1 MNNKE
6 VFKMPYKFKYLR
18 CELENRIMLIV
29 IERQEVLNALNSEV
43 FKELGDVFVQMKD
56 DPEVDVVIITG
67 AGEKSFIA
75 GSDVSEM
82 AQCSLLEARKF
93 ALGVNDAQQK
103 IANFPRPTIAAIN
116 GFAFG
121 GGLEVAMCC
130 DIRIA
135 SENAKFGQPEVNV
148 GIIPGGGGTQ
158 RLARL
163 IGAGRAKEM
172 IYTCMTID
180 AQRAF
185 EIGLVNRVVTQEA
198 LMEEALKMARKIGE
212 KSNVMLTFA
221 KAAIDT
227 GADMDLDNALRTEI
241 ELFAECFGSID
252 GKEGLIAFVE
262 KRKANF
268 IGK

>member
-1 MNNKE
+1 MLYE
-6 VFKMPYKFKYLR
+6 FKYIR
-18 CELENRIMLIV
+18 CELQNKIMVLV
-29 IERQEVLNALNSEV
+29 IERPEVLNALNSQVFREIGEV
-43 FKELGDVFVQMKD
+43 FEKMKD
-56 DPEVDVVIITG
+56 DPEVDVVVITG

-82 AQCSLLEARKF
+82 SQCSLLEARDF
-93 ALGVNDAQQK
+93 ALRVNDAQQK
-103 IANFPRPTIAAIN
+103 IAKFPRPTIAAIN

-130 DIRIA
+130 DLRVA
-135 SENAKFGQPEVNV
+135 SEKAKFGQPEVNV

-185 EIGLVNRVVTQEA
+185 EIGLVNRVVSPET
-198 LMEEALKMARKIGE
+198 LMEEALKTARKIGE
-212 KSNVMLTFA
+212 KSNVMLTLA

-227 GADMDLDNALRTEI
+227 GADMDLENALKTEI
-241 ELFAECFGSID
+241 ELFAECFGTVD
-252 GKEGLIAFVE
+252 GKEGLSAFVD

>member
-1 MNNKE
+1 
-6 VFKMPYKFKYLR
+6 MPYKFKYLR
-18 CELENRIMLIV
+18 CELENKVMLIV

-56 DPEVDVVIITG
+56 DPGVDVVILTG
-67 AGEKSFIA
+67 AGDKSFIA

-82 AQCSLLEARKF
+82 SQCSLLEARKF
-93 ALGVNDAQQK
+93 ALGVNDSQQK
-103 IANFPRPTIAAIN
+103 IAKFPRPIIAAIN

-130 DIRIA
+130 DIRVA
-135 SENAKFGQPEVNV
+135 SEKAKFGQPEVNV

-163 IGAGRAKEM
+163 IGIGRAKEM

-180 AQRAF
+180 AQRAY
-185 EIGLVNRVVTQEA
+185 EIGLVNRVVSHGNLLPESRKLA
-198 LMEEALKMARKIGE
+198 EEIGR
-212 KSNVMLTFA
+212 KSNVMLTLA
-221 KAAIDT
+221 KAALDT
-227 GADMDLDNALRTEI
+227 GADMDLENALKTEI
-241 ELFAECFGSID
+241 ELFAECFGSVD
-252 GKEGLIAFVE
+252 GKEGLTAFVE

>member
-1 MNNKE
+1 
-6 VFKMPYKFKYLR
+6 MPYKFNYIR
-18 CELENRIMLIV
+18 CELQNKIMLLV
-29 IERQEVLNALNSEV
+29 IERPEVHNALNSEV
-43 FKELGDVFVQMKD
+43 FKEIGEVFQKMKD
-56 DPEVDVVIITG
+56 DPEVDVVVITG
-67 AGEKSFIA
+67 AGEKAFIA

-82 AQCSLLEARKF
+82 SQCSLLEARKF
-93 ALGVNDAQQK
+93 ALGVNDTQQK

-135 SENAKFGQPEVNV
+135 SEKAKFGQPEVNV

-158 RLARL
+158 RLTRL

-172 IYTCMTID
+172 IYTGMTID

-185 EIGLVNRVVTQEA
+185 EIGLVNRVVSHET
-198 LMEEALKMARKIGE
+198 LMEETIKLAKKIGE

-227 GADMDLDNALRTEI
+227 GVDMDLENALRTEI
-241 ELFAECFGSID
+241 ELFAECFGTVD

>member
-1 MNNKE
+1 MY
-6 VFKMPYKFKYLR
+6 VYKNLI
-18 CELENRIMLIV
+18 CSLENNIMFIT
-29 IERQEVLNALNSEV
+29 INRPKVLNALNSEV
-43 FKELGDVFVQMKD
+43 FNELYSVFEQMKD
-56 DPEVDVVIITG
+56 DDQVRVVILTG
-67 AGEKSFIA
+67 SGNKAFVA

-82 AQCSLLEARKF
+82 SECNLIQARNF
-93 ALGVNDAQQK
+93 ALGVNRAQQA
-103 IANFPRPTIAAIN
+103 IARFPRPTIAAIN